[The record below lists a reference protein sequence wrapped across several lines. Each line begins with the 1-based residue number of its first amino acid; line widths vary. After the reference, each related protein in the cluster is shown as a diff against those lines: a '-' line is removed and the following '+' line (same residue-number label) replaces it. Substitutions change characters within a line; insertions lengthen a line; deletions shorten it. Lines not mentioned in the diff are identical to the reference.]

1 MRTLFIALSV
11 LVLVTA
17 GSLRADV
24 APFPSWRL
32 AANDTIT
39 RVVQGGDVVYVGG
52 RFSRLGEGL
61 TPFVG
66 AIDRATLAFAP
77 RTGCSTEA
85 GSPIDRRFRVVLP
98 PRIDAGNVTV
108 TDPVE
113 ANGHAYFRFTRS
125 TFPRGGELQLTV
137 EVDGVT
143 GAMKRYWPE
152 LVGTTILPHGVTPA
166 GRIVAS
172 ATTGFDARGH
182 RGVGVRKHGASR
194 MAGPAIGWAAMSY
207 QVEAGT
213 APALANIGSV
223 PVNGLSFGAA
233 VPPGL
238 YHVRVRAVN
247 VYGTSGPGDEVIV
260 DVA

>member
-194 MAGPAIGWAAMSY
+194 MAGPATRVGGDEPPDRGRHRARTGERRHAAGEWAVVRRS
-207 QVEAGT
+207 
-213 APALANIGSV
+213 
-223 PVNGLSFGAA
+223 GAA
-233 VPPGL
+233 GPLLRARPRGEC
-238 YHVRVRAVN
+238 VRLQWAWRR
-247 VYGTSGPGDEVIV
+247 SDR
-260 DVA
+260 